1 MIAALSLVRSS
12 PLALGDEIARL
23 AAQIDAA
30 THQLLTCI
38 RKFDE
43 SGEWHTQGAQSCAH
57 WLSWRIGLDLG
68 TAREQ
73 VRVARAL
80 GRLPALDAA
89 LSRAQLSYSKVRAIT
104 RVATPETE
112 QRLVEYAGH
121 TTGAQLE
128 RICRRFRRARHE
140 IDGVLVTPDQRGVNL
155 RPLSDGLV
163 RVEVTLHPD
172 EAALVM
178 KAIEKARDHLGA
190 SAETRPS
197 SRDISAE
204 TPSHPR
210 ASGSPLPSRADA
222 AVHLAEQFL
231 AASPSTLRG
240 DTNYQVFVHM
250 DQSALAPDNQ
260 RDAFLEDGTR
270 ISAETFRRITCDAA
284 LVGVAMGP
292 DGTPLNVGRRTRT
305 IPPAIRRAL
314 LLRDAGCRFPGC
326 TNHRFVHAH
335 HIHHWLHGGATSLAN
350 LITLCAF
357 HHHLLHEGGL
367 RIERDAADNVWFCDR
382 DGSSIPNTPPLPT
395 SPTLVDDTADFESRH
410 CGWDGDQIDYDAA
423 VDALIVADL
432 RPRDT
437 DTRTPEAGGIGCP
450 LWTITPHRYC

>member
-1 MIAALSLVRSS
+1 MTAALSLVTSS
-12 PLALGDEIARL
+12 SIPLGDEIARL

-30 THQLLTCI
+30 THRLLTCI
-38 RKFDE
+38 RQFDE
-43 SGEWHTQGAQSCAH
+43 SGEWHAHGAQSCAH

-80 GRLPALDAA
+80 GRLPTLDAA
-89 LSRAQLSYSKVRAIT
+89 LARAKLSYSKVRAIT

-140 IDGVLVTPDQRGVNL
+140 IDGIRVTRDQRGVSL

-178 KAIEKARDHLGA
+178 QAIEKARDHLRA

-197 SRDISAE
+197 SQNISAE
-204 TPSHPR
+204 T
-210 ASGSPLPSRADA
+210 PLPSRADA
-222 AVHLAEQFL
+222 TVHLAEQFL
-231 AASPSTLRG
+231 AAPPSVPRG
-240 DTNYQVFVHM
+240 STNYQVFVHM
-250 DQSALAPDNQ
+250 DQSVLAPDNQ

-270 ISAETFRRITCDAA
+270 ISAETVRRITCDTA
-284 LVGVAMGP
+284 LVGVATGA
-292 DGTPLNVGRRTRT
+292 DGTPLDVGRRTRT

-314 LLRDAGCRFPGC
+314 LLRDTTCRFPGC
-326 TNHRFVHAH
+326 TNYRFVHAH
-335 HIHHWLHGGATSLAN
+335 HIHHWLNGGDTSLAN
-350 LITLCAF
+350 LITLC
-357 HHHLLHEGGL
+357 
-367 RIERDAADNVWFCDR
+367 
-382 DGSSIPNTPPLPT
+382 
-395 SPTLVDDTADFESRH
+395 TL
-410 CGWDGDQIDYDAA
+410 
-423 VDALIVADL
+423 
-432 RPRDT
+432 
-437 DTRTPEAGGIGCP
+437 
-450 LWTITPHRYC
+450 